1 MKYIG
6 VVDYYWKNPTRKQE
20 DEGNIPT
27 VILRKGYDN
36 FSNALEEVKNKAK
49 QASIAILK
57 SNKNKYKQLP
67 VCKYYVKIVD
77 SWLVAEGQVIQG
89 KITQEWID
97 NDIIKIK
104 NETV

>member
-6 VVDYYWKNPTRKQE
+6 MVDYRWKNPTRKQE

-27 VILRKGYDN
+27 IILRKGYDN
-36 FSNALEEVKNKAK
+36 FSSALEEVKNKAK

-57 SNKNKYKQLP
+57 SNKNRYKQLP

-77 SWLVAEGQVIQG
+77 SWLVAEGTILQG
-89 KITQEWID
+89 KVIDEWVEIE
-97 NDIIKIK
+97 NSEII
-104 NETV
+104 